1 MTEPTDARERANARL
16 AEAETDR
23 VAWRDRSIAASNRAG
38 QFRFEA
44 EGLRDRLAAAETRCA
59 ELEASEQAWERMVQ
73 GLDARIDAETARLAE
88 AEELLREINAAT
100 FDTRNLAMDD
110 YEWRVSAFLAEGDT

>member
-1 MTEPTDARERANARL
+1 MGGNRMTEPTDARERANARL

-44 EGLRDRLAAAETRCA
+44 EGLRDRLAAAE
-59 ELEASEQAWERMVQ
+59 
-73 GLDARIDAETARLAE
+73 
-88 AEELLREINAAT
+88 ELLR
-100 FDTRNLAMDD
+100 DWQKW
-110 YEWRVSAFLAEGDT
+110 WRRGHLHDPHPIIRTEAFLAEGDT